1 MTRNTSSKIE
11 PGRFAIPRDR
21 EAIVAQPDGKDV
33 ALTNLRKVFFPQ
45 TGTTKG
51 DLLQY
56 YADVAP
62 FLVPYMQDRAQVMK
76 RYPNGA
82 SGDFFYMKRTPSNA
96 PPWLRTCSIE
106 HGSGS
111 VIAFPIVDDMAS
123 LLWLVNL
130 GCIDL
135 NEWYSRCDDTDRP
148 DYLHFDLD
156 PVKDGSTSFAVV
168 RKVALYVHEALDELG
183 IPAYAKTSGSSG
195 IHVYVPIERGPRQK
209 EVWTFAKAFA
219 QTMERLHPDVITAE
233 YRIAKRPS
241 GRVLVDYNQN
251 AWGKTLASVYSVRA
265 KPDATVSTPVTWD
278 EIEAGCEIGDFRL
291 DNVRER
297 FVRLGD
303 LWAPMKKP
311 TGRLKL
317 ERFLAAPG
325 PGPRAP
331 RRRGAADAGPAPA
344 GTG

>member
-1 MTRNTSSKIE
+1 MARSATPKIE
-11 PGRFAIPRDR
+11 PGSFAIPRDR
-21 EAIVAQPDGKDV
+21 EAMVAHAGGRDV
-33 ALTNLRKVFFPQ
+33 ALTNLRKVFFPE
-45 TGTTKG
+45 TGATKG
-51 DLLQY
+51 DVLQY

-82 SGDFFYMKRTPSNA
+82 SGEFFYMKRTPSNA

-111 VIAFPIVDDMAS
+111 VIAFPMIDDLAG
-123 LLWLVNL
+123 LLWVINL

-156 PVKDGSTSFAVV
+156 PVKDGSTTFATV
-168 RKVALYVHEALDELG
+168 RTVALHVHEALDGLG
-183 IPAYAKTSGSSG
+183 IPAYAKTSGSAG
-195 IHVYVPIERGPRQK
+195 IHVYVPIVRGPTQK

-219 QTMERLHPDVITAE
+219 QTMERMHPDVITAE

-265 KPDATVSTPVTWD
+265 RPRATVSTPVTWD
-278 EIEAGCEIGDFRL
+278 EIAAGIEIEDFRL

-297 FVRLGD
+297 FARVGD
-303 LWAPMKKP
+303 LWAPMKAK
-311 TGRLKL
+311 TGRLDLRRLLPESMPK
-317 ERFLAAPG
+317 AA
-325 PGPRAP
+325 
-331 RRRGAADAGPAPA
+331 RRKATSSLDEG
-344 GTG
+344 

>member
-1 MTRNTSSKIE
+1 MTRTTSPKVE
-11 PGRFAIPRDR
+11 PGSFPIPRDG
-21 EAIVAQPDGKDV
+21 EAAVLRAAGKDV
-33 ALTNLRKVFFPQ
+33 TLTNLRKPFWPEL
-45 TGTTKG
+45 GITKG

-76 RYPNGA
+76 RWPNGA
-82 SGDFFYMKRTPSNA
+82 AGEFFYMKRTPSNA
-96 PPWLRTCSIE
+96 PPWLRTYSIA

-111 VIAFPIVDDMAS
+111 VIAFPMIDDLAS
-123 LLWLVNL
+123 LLWLINR

-135 NEWYSRCDDTDRP
+135 NEWYARCDDIDRP

-156 PVKDGSTSFAVV
+156 PVKEGGTPFSTV
-168 RKVALYVHEALDELG
+168 RTVALYVHEALDDLG

-195 IHVYVPIERGPRQK
+195 IHVYVPIERGPLQK
-209 EVWTFAKAFA
+209 DVWTFAKAFA
-219 QTMERLHPDVITAE
+219 QMMERMHPELITAE

-265 KPDATVSTPVTWD
+265 KPRATVSTPVGWEEIAAGL
-278 EIEAGCEIGDFRL
+278 EIEDFRL

-297 FVRLGD
+297 FVRVGD
-303 LWAPMKKP
+303 LWSPMKQKS
-311 TGRLKL
+311 GRVDL
-317 ERFLAAPG
+317 
-325 PGPRAP
+325 
-331 RRRGAADAGPAPA
+331 
-344 GTG
+344 

>member
-1 MTRNTSSKIE
+1 MARSTTLKIE
-11 PGRFAIPRDR
+11 TGSFPIPRDQ
-21 EAIVAQPDGKDV
+21 EAMVARPDGRDV
-33 ALTNLRKVFFPQ
+33 ALTNLRKVFFPA
-45 TGTTKG
+45 TGATKG

-96 PPWLRTCSIE
+96 PAWLRTCSIE

-111 VIAFPIVDDMAS
+111 VIAFPMIDDLAG
-123 LLWLVNL
+123 LLWVINL

-156 PVKDGSTSFAVV
+156 PVKDGSTTFATV
-168 RKVALYVHEALDELG
+168 RTVALHVHEALEALG
-183 IPAYAKTSGSSG
+183 IPAYAKTSGSAG
-195 IHVYVPIERGPRQK
+195 IHVYVPIERGPMQK
-209 EVWTFAKAFA
+209 DVWTFAKAFA

-265 KPDATVSTPVTWD
+265 RPRATVSTPVTWD
-278 EIEAGCEIGDFRL
+278 EVAAGIEIEDFRL

-297 FVRLGD
+297 FARVGD
-303 LWAPMKKP
+303 LWAPMKS
-311 TGRLKL
+311 TTRLKL
-317 ERFLAAPG
+317 ERFLPEQPTKRG
-325 PGPRAP
+325 
-331 RRRGAADAGPAPA
+331 RRKADSG
-344 GTG
+344 

>member
-1 MTRNTSSKIE
+1 MRV
-11 PGRFAIPRDR
+11 GDR
-21 EAIVAQPDGKDV
+21 VV
-33 ALTNLRKVFFPQ
+33 ALTNLPKVFFPQ
-45 TGTTKG
+45 TGATKG

-62 FLVPYMQDRAQVMK
+62 FLIPYMQDRAQVMK
-76 RYPNGA
+76 RWPNGQT
-82 SGDFFYMKRTPSNA
+82 GEFFYMKRTPSNA

-111 VIAFPIVDDMAS
+111 VIAFPMVDDLAS

-156 PVKDGSTSFAVV
+156 PVKGGGTTFATV
-168 RKVALYVHEALDELG
+168 RKVALYVREALVDLG
-183 IPAYAKTSGSSG
+183 ITPHAKTSGSAG
-195 IHVYVPIERGPRQK
+195 IHIYVPIERGPLQK

-233 YRIAKRPS
+233 YRIAKRPA

-265 KPDATVSTPVTWD
+265 TPRATVSTPVTFA
-278 EIEAGCEIGDFRL
+278 EIEAGIEIEDFRL
-291 DNVRER
+291 NNVRER
-297 FVRLGD
+297 FVAVGD
-303 LWAPMKKP
+303 LWAPMKEK

-317 ERFLAAPG
+317 ERLLPEAAPK
-325 PGPRAP
+325 RTVV
-331 RRRGAADAGPAPA
+331 RGKA
-344 GTG
+344 TR

>member
-1 MTRNTSSKIE
+1 MARSTTSTIE
-11 PGRFAIPRDR
+11 PGSFPIPRDR
-21 EAIVAQPDGKDV
+21 EAAVVRAAGKDV
-33 ALTNLRKVFFPQ
+33 ALTNLRKPFWPER
-45 TGTTKG
+45 GITKG

-62 FLVPYMQDRAQVMK
+62 FLVPYMADRAQVMK

-82 SGDFFYMKRTPSNA
+82 AGEFFYMKRTPSNA

-111 VIAFPIVDDMAS
+111 VIAFPMIDDLAS
-123 LLWLVNL
+123 LLWLINL

-156 PVKDGSTSFAVV
+156 PVKDGSTTFATV
-168 RKVALYVHEALDELG
+168 RQVALYVHEALEDLG

-195 IHVYVPIERGPRQK
+195 IHVYVPIERGPLQK

-219 QTMERLHPDVITAE
+219 QTMERMHPDVITAE

-265 KPDATVSTPVTWD
+265 KPMATVSTPVTWD
-278 EIEAGCEIGDFRL
+278 EIAAGCEIEDFRL

-297 FVRLGD
+297 FVEVGD
-303 LWAPMKKP
+303 LWAPMNRT
-311 TGRLKL
+311 TGRLN
-317 ERFLAAPG
+317 LAKFIPE
-325 PGPRAP
+325 PVKKRA
-331 RRRGAADAGPAPA
+331 RKMNTA
-344 GTG
+344 